1 MQEEKLNILN
11 HKSMRRFDCICF
23 TSNGIIKTD
32 GSLVMGKG
40 VAYAFKIRFPAIQ
53 LLAGKAVKQ
62 NGNICQVIDHHINT
76 DGYECAKRK
85 LEERGILFHSLTPS
99 ACAVVVDIVAF
110 PTKHNWR
117 DKSDFGLI
125 IKSAGELMDLAD
137 KHEWKEVALPRPGCL
152 NGQLSW
158 EGEVKPAL
166 DKILDDRI
174 IITTL

>member
-62 NGNICQVIDHHINT
+62 NGNICQVIYTYVDTPAFNF
-76 DGYECAKRK
+76 AKKK
-85 LEERGILFHSLTPS
+85 LEKIETIDM
-99 ACAVVVDIVAF
+99 VDSSIVMVEIVAF